1 MSEICASR
9 TTAAG
14 VEQVLVLWRPTWEPV
29 DEVSSGAVWDAW
41 MLDCDREK
49 TREKAAVLAS
59 KTATAADPDTDD
71 SMDRRDNFDT
81 ASEDD
86 GGEKSKKST
95 KIAPV
100 VSLTAG
106 EKRPRRVKIVGKVMS
121 LATVGTGPGAEK
133 KEEKAVAPKRGRG
146 RPRKN
151 PAGGSLTKE

>member
-29 DEVSSGAVWDAW
+29 DQVSSGAVWDAW

-71 SMDRRDNFDT
+71 SMDCRDT

-86 GGEKSKKST
+86 EGEKSKRSKKPTKS
-95 KIAPV
+95 APV

-106 EKRPRRVKIVGKVMS
+106 EKRPRRVKIVGKVLS

-151 PAGGSLTKE
+151 PAGGSLTKK